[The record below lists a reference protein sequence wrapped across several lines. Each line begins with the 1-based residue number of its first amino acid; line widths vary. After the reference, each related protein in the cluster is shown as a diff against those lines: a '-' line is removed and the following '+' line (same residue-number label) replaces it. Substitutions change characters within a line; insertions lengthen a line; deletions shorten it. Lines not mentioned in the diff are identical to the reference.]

1 MQESEAPSSIYPA
14 EPSDS
19 GEIAPGAQMFLIS
32 VSEADVLNALEFAWE
47 ISEMLPEGMSLD
59 VLGKLTIGW
68 MQLQANLRNSA

>member
-1 MQESEAPSSIYPA
+1 
-14 EPSDS
+14 
-19 GEIAPGAQMFLIS
+19 MFLIS

-68 MQLQANLRNSA
+68 MQLQENLRNSA